1 MEALPE
7 LLDPRVVASM
17 ELPGSQR
24 GQKHSCGSVVDLV
37 STVLGAI
44 PMGRDPEPDR
54 VCHSSVSPSPLAFP
68 YRLECPF
75 LVSLA
80 ALHHRKALSDVQLV
94 FAGRLMVDE
103 RVRRKGTGAT
113 SICG

>member
-1 MEALPE
+1 METLPE
-7 LLDPRVVASM
+7 LPDPRVVASM

-24 GQKHSCGSVVDLV
+24 SRKHSCGSVVDLV

-54 VCHSSVSPSPLAFP
+54 VCPSSVSPSPLAFP
-68 YRLECPF
+68 HRLECPF

-80 ALHHRKALSDVQLV
+80 ALYHRKVLSDVQLV
-94 FAGRLMVDE
+94 LRG
-103 RVRRKGTGAT
+103 G
-113 SICG
+113 